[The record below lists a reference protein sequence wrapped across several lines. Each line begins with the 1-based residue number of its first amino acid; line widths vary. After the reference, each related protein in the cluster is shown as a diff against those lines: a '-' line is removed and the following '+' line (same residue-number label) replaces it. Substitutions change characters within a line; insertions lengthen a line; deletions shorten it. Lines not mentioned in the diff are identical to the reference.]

1 MENDN
6 KMLKSP
12 ICELVGI
19 KYPIF
24 QGGMAWASDYK
35 LACAVSN
42 AGGLG
47 IIGAGQMPPELLV
60 EQIKFAKDNTD
71 KPFGVNLILYLS
83 YIDELVDAVIN
94 EGVSVVTTGAGNAG
108 PFIKKFHN
116 AGIKVI
122 PVIPAV
128 ALAKRMEKAGADA
141 LIAEGMES
149 GGHIGE
155 STTMTL
161 VPQVAESVNIP
172 VIAAGGIA
180 DYRGFAAALCLG
192 ASGIQMGTRFI
203 ATKECS
209 VHQNWKN
216 MIIKASDRDTVIT
229 GRPTGHPVRV
239 LKNKLSKMF
248 LELEEKCAD
257 VKEYEELGVGKLK
270 AAAIDGDSEFGSM
283 MSGQIA
289 GMIKEEKTVKEV
301 IEEIIQ
307 QTEEFIKNFSKF
319 IKH

>member
-1 MENDN
+1 
-6 KMLKSP
+6 MLKSP

-24 QGGMAWASDYK
+24 QGGMAWASDYN
-35 LACAVSN
+35 LASAVSN

-47 IIGAGQMPPELLV
+47 IIGAGQMPPDLLV
-60 EQIKFAKDNTD
+60 KQIRLAKENTD

-83 YIDELVDAVIN
+83 YINELVDAVIS

-108 PFIKKFHN
+108 PFIKKFHD

-161 VPQVAESVNIP
+161 VPQVADNVGIP

-180 DYRGFAAALCLG
+180 DFRGFAAALCLG

-203 ATKECS
+203 ATKECN

-239 LKNKLSKMF
+239 LKNKLSKQF
-248 LELEEKCAD
+248 LEL
-257 VKEYEELGVGKLK
+257 
-270 AAAIDGDSEFGSM
+270 
-283 MSGQIA
+283 
-289 GMIKEEKTVKEV
+289 
-301 IEEIIQ
+301 
-307 QTEEFIKNFSKF
+307 
-319 IKH
+319 

>member
-1 MENDN
+1 
-6 KMLKSP
+6 MLKSP

-24 QGGMAWASDYK
+24 QGGMAWASDYN
-35 LACAVSN
+35 LASAVSN

-47 IIGAGQMPPELLV
+47 IIGAGQMPPDLLV
-60 EQIKFAKDNTD
+60 KQIRLAKENTD

-83 YIDELVDAVIN
+83 YINELVDAVIS

-108 PFIKKFHN
+108 PFIKKFHD

-161 VPQVAESVNIP
+161 VPQVADNVGIP

-180 DYRGFAAALCLG
+180 DFRGFAAALCLG

-203 ATKECS
+203 ATKECN

-239 LKNKLSKMF
+239 LKNKLSKQF

-257 VKEYEELGVGKLK
+257 IKEYEELGIGKLK
-270 AAAIDGDSEFGSM
+270 AAAIDGDSEYGSM

-289 GMIKEEKTVKEV
+289 GIIKEEKSVKDV
-301 IEEIIQ
+301 IEEIMQ
-307 QTEEFIKNFSKF
+307 QTEDFINNFLKF
-319 IKH
+319 VL

>member
-1 MENDN
+1 
-6 KMLKSP
+6 MLKSP
-12 ICELVGI
+12 ICELIGI

-24 QGGMAWASDYK
+24 QGGMAWASDYN
-35 LACAVSN
+35 LASAVSN

-47 IIGAGQMPPELLV
+47 IIGAGQMPPDLLV
-60 EQIKFAKDNTD
+60 KQIRLAKENTD

-83 YIDELVDAVIN
+83 YINELVDAVIS

-108 PFIKKFHN
+108 PFIKKFHD

-161 VPQVAESVNIP
+161 VPQVADNVGIP

-180 DYRGFAAALCLG
+180 DFRGFAAALCLG

-203 ATKECS
+203 ATKECN

-239 LKNKLSKMF
+239 LKNKLSKQF

-257 VKEYEELGVGKLK
+257 IKEYEELGIGKLK
-270 AAAIDGDSEFGSM
+270 AAAIDGDSDYGSM

-289 GMIKEEKTVKEV
+289 GIIKEEKSVKEV
-301 IEEIIQ
+301 IEEIMQ
-307 QTEEFIKNFSKF
+307 QTEEFINNFLKF
-319 IKH
+319 VL

>member
-1 MENDN
+1 
-6 KMLKSP
+6 MLKSP
-12 ICELVGI
+12 ICELIGI

-24 QGGMAWASDYK
+24 QGGMAWASDYN
-35 LACAVSN
+35 LASAVSN

-47 IIGAGQMPPELLV
+47 IIGAGQMPPDLLV
-60 EQIKFAKDNTD
+60 KQIRLAKENTD

-83 YIDELVDAVIN
+83 YINELVDAVIS

-108 PFIKKFHN
+108 PFIKRFHD

-161 VPQVAESVNIP
+161 VPQVAENVGIP

-180 DYRGFAAALCLG
+180 DFRGFAAALCLG

-203 ATKECS
+203 ATKECN

-239 LKNKLSKMF
+239 LKNKLSKQF

-257 VKEYEELGVGKLK
+257 IKEYEELGIGKLK
-270 AAAIDGDSEFGSM
+270 AAAIDGDSDYGSM

-289 GMIKEEKTVKEV
+289 GIIKEEKSVKDV
-301 IEEIIQ
+301 IEEIMQ
-307 QTEEFIKNFSKF
+307 QTEEFINNFLKF
-319 IKH
+319 VL

>member
-1 MENDN
+1 MI
-6 KMLKSP
+6 KSS
-12 ICELVGI
+12 ICELIGI

-24 QGGMAWASDYK
+24 QGGMAWASDYR
-35 LACAVSN
+35 LASAVSN

-47 IIGAGQMPPELLV
+47 IIGAGQMPPEMLV
-60 EQIKFAKDNTD
+60 KQIKQAKESTD

-83 YIDELVDAVIN
+83 YIDELVDAVIG
-94 EGVSVVTTGAGNAG
+94 EGVAVVTTGAGNAG
-108 PFIKKFHN
+108 PFIKKFHD

-122 PVIPAV
+122 PVIPST

-155 STTMTL
+155 LTTMTL
-161 VPQVAESVNIP
+161 VPQVAKNVNIP

-180 DYRGFAAALCLG
+180 DYRGFVAALALG
-192 ASGIQMGTRFI
+192 ASGVQMGTRFV

-209 VHQNWKN
+209 VHQNWKD
-216 MIIKASDRDTVIT
+216 MIIKASDRDTVVT

-239 LKNKLSKMF
+239 LKNRLAKMF
-248 LELEEKCAD
+248 IELEERCAD
-257 VKEYEELGVGKLK
+257 IKEYEELGAGKLK
-270 AAAIDGDSEFGSM
+270 AAAIDGDTENGSF

-289 GMIKEEKTVKEV
+289 GMISEEKTVKEV
-301 IEEIIQ
+301 IEEIILQ
-307 QTEEFIKNFSKF
+307 AENFISNFPKLLS
-319 IKH
+319 